1 MNWFL
6 VIVYVLPYMLPF
18 LPWAQQVMQKARPV
32 QQVVQMQQVV
42 QPVPAEAGQPGVVFH
57 EGRWWK
63 WDGSQ
68 WWLWTPAP
76 VYMAHN

>member
-1 MNWFL
+1 MNWLL
-6 VIVYVLPYMLPF
+6 VIVYMLPTF
-18 LPWAQQVMQKARPV
+18 LPWAQQVVQKARPV
-32 QQVVQMQQVV
+32 QHVVNMQVQV

-68 WWLWTPAP
+68 WWLWTPTP
-76 VYMAHN
+76 VYVAQR

>member
-1 MNWFL
+1 MNWLL
-6 VIVYVLPYMLPF
+6 VIVYMLPTF
-18 LPWAQQVMQKARPV
+18 LPWAQQVVQKARPV
-32 QQVVQMQQVV
+32 QHVVQMQV

-68 WWLWTPAP
+68 WWLWTPTP
-76 VYMAHN
+76 VYR